1 MSDYPTQEFVKKE
14 ITEGRWPANPGEVL
28 DIRSLSD
35 KEVKIIE
42 LYNQEEIIKQQ
53 RITNRLLAELVQA
66 KEPDEKPKKGRSL
79 KAKVIDLLDDG
90 EINGSA

>member
-53 RITNRLLAELVQA
+53 RITNRLLAELIN
-66 KEPDEKPKKGRSL
+66 EKQKGLGYKLRD
-79 KAKVIDLLDDG
+79 ILDDG
-90 EINGSA
+90 KLNNSAGRK

>member
-1 MSDYPTQEFVKKE
+1 MSEYPTQDFVRKE
-14 ITEGRWPANPGEVL
+14 IAEGRWPAREGDIL

-53 RITNRLLAELVQA
+53 RITNRLMAELVN
-66 KEPDEKPKKGRSL
+66 EKQKGLGYKIRD
-79 KAKVIDLLDDG
+79 ILDDG
-90 EINGSA
+90 KLNNSAGRK